1 MPNHPD
7 KMDNRAASKAPV
19 YQRNELKSASK
30 QEEQLGRMDRHI
42 ENLQKEHPEWDLKAS
57 SRWWA
62 PSIVFGA
69 DLQVWLEVTNLKLAR
84 VR

>member
-1 MPNHPD
+1 
-7 KMDNRAASKAPV
+7 MDATAAPKTSV
-19 YQRNELKSASK
+19 FQRDESQSASK

-42 ENLQKEHPEWDLKAS
+42 KNLQNEHPEWDLKAS

-62 PSIVFGA
+62 PSIAFGA
-69 DLQVWLEVTNLKLAR
+69 DLQVRLEVTNFKLAR